1 MGTVSLWCQPGLN
14 REGIAEDKNIC
25 VSEDIPSAWH
35 ADSTEDMCV
44 NQFFSKYKS
53 NKRLVFKN
61 LRRQW
66 QPTSV
71 LLPGKSHGQRS
82 LVGCTPWIR

>member
-1 MGTVSLWCQPGLN
+1 MGTVGLWCQPGLS

-25 VSEDIPSAWH
+25 VSGDIPSAWH
-35 ADSTEDMCV
+35 ADSTEDMRV

-82 LVGCTPWIR
+82 LVGCSPWGR